1 MGTFVPMRYPF
12 TVPVVGTSFR
22 QADARTVEA
31 GESALLRREP
41 DNEHDPNAIAVM
53 VGGRHVGYLPR
64 ALAARLDGITWSA
77 VVSDVLRGEA
87 TGIRLRVTG
96 PRAESD
102 VDQPIIPQRVSSPS
116 SPTLNRPPAQ
126 DILVRARSGRVLG
139 MLLSR
144 DDGRVKVL
152 TSDGRTVMYPA
163 DLVETQRVAL
173 A

>member
-1 MGTFVPMRYPF
+1 
-12 TVPVVGTSFR
+12 
-22 QADARTVEA
+22 
-31 GESALLRREP
+31 
-41 DNEHDPNAIAVM
+41 M

-96 PRAESD
+96 PRTDSD
-102 VDQPIIPQRVSSPS
+102 ADQPTTPPRVPSRSSLAP
-116 SPTLNRPPAQ
+116 NRPPDQ

-152 TSDGRTVMYPA
+152 TSDGRTVMYPS